1 MKFVIQKIENQITHD
16 FSFTLLDA
24 IRFYNWLRR
33 DRGDRAFARYVNTKY
48 DSRGILQDPEFK
60 KYHRTYIPVGSVE
73 FVTQFL
79 QEFHGLTPKPI
90 NVPTSL
96 FSYAFRRIFN
106 GTEEDVQTMVDE
118 SNRTFVKSN
127 DVIKGFTQVY
137 KKGMDVSDIPKGNYQ
152 ISRSISIDSEWR
164 AFVYKG
170 KLEGLQHY
178 VGEFTLFPDVRMIK
192 HMIEVYE
199 ASKEAPIAYTLD
211 VGINDQG
218 TFVIEV
224 HDFFSCGL
232 YGFTNHAILPSMFG
246 RWYYEYIGKNGTARN
261 I

>member
-1 MKFVIQKIENQITHD
+1 MKFVIQKIENQIRHD
-16 FSFTLLDA
+16 FSFTLLEA
-24 IRFYNWLRR
+24 IRFYNWIRH
-33 DRGDRAFARYVNTKY
+33 DQDRASVRYVNTKY
-48 DSRGILQDPEFK
+48 NSKGILEDPVFK

-96 FSYAFRRIFN
+96 FSYANRRIFN
-106 GTEEDVQTMVDE
+106 GTNMDLEGLEGQWI
-118 SNRTFVKSN
+118 VKDN
-127 DVIKGFTQVY
+127 NKIKGLTSMV
-137 KKGMDVSDIPKGNYQ
+137 KNPEILSVPPGGNYQ
-152 ISRSISIDSEWR
+152 ISKYISIDSEWR
-164 AFVYKG
+164 SFIYKG
-170 KLEGLQHY
+170 KLVGLQHY

-232 YGFTNHAILPSMFG
+232 YGFTNHPILPQMFG
-246 RWYYEYIGKNGTARN
+246 RSFTQYVNKNKDGNRH
-261 I
+261 